1 MVSCGGDARGILSH
15 SDELKLVFQHLDK
28 ILRKPCTFGTLSQ
41 VLEEISDRVYRAGQG
56 RDLGLFTFAFA
67 GFCLSV
73 IASSEG
79 FRLDEIAEVSV
90 GDGSGNASAVER
102 RKRLVISAHFL
113 VRSRDRQVDS
123 RYPEHIAWIAG

>member
-1 MVSCGGDARGILSH
+1 VRGDARRILPH
-15 SDELKLVFQHLDK
+15 GDELKLVFQHLDK
-28 ILRKPCTFGTLSQ
+28 ILWKLHTFGTLSQ

-56 RDLGLFTFAFA
+56 RDLGLFAFAFTFT
-67 GFCLSV
+67 GFGLGV
-73 IASSEG
+73 ITSGES

-123 RYPEHIAWIAG
+123 RYPEHIA